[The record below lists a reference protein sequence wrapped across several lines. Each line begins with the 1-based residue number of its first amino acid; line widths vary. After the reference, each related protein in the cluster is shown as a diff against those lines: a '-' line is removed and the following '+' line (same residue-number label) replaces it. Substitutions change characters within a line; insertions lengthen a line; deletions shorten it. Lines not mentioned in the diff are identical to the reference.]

1 MVSRYASAVLIAS
14 GVTFGLFFIMQL
26 LIAMGDGGL
35 NEEEVIRILDMVQV
49 DRDEEVQREDRKAEK
64 PPEPEIPPD
73 VDVPDNTSLRPKN
86 MNVNVAIARIDA
98 NIKIGGGL
106 MGAGQD
112 GDYLP
117 IVRVEPLYPRRAQE
131 RGIEGHTLMEFTVTE
146 LGTVE
151 DPVVIE
157 EEPRGYFSRASLN
170 AVRKWKF
177 KPKVINGQA
186 VRVSGVRT
194 LLTFTMPDER

>member
-35 NEEEVIRILDMVQV
+35 SDDEVVRFVDMVQV

-73 VDVPDNTSLRPKN
+73 VDVPDNTSLRPDN
-86 MNVNVAIARIDA
+86 MNVNVAIAKFGAD
-98 NIKIGGGL
+98 IKIGRGVGF
-106 MGAGQD
+106 GGQD

-117 IVRVEPLYPRRAQE
+117 IVRMEPLYPRRAQE
-131 RGIEGHTLMEFTVTE
+131 RGIEGYTLMEFTVTE

-151 DPVVIE
+151 NPVVIE
-157 EEPRGYFSRASLN
+157 EEPKGYFARASLN
-170 AVRKWKF
+170 AVRKWKY
-177 KPKVINGQA
+177 KPKVINGQP
-186 VRVSGVRT
+186 VRVPGVRT
-194 LLTFTMPDER
+194 QLTFTMPDD